1 MVHSLSNIRVPNTR
15 VAFGSVLNA
24 YVVMTSSLLHN
35 DTENF
40 EKNKG
45 FPSTEASL
53 GDPCRAYCVY
63 VYVDL
68 LSRDVTRMGVCA

>member
-1 MVHSLSNIRVPNTR
+1 MGLYGLIIHAVWYIRVWSTR
-15 VAFGSVLNA
+15 VKICPVLNA

-35 DTENF
+35 NTENF

-45 FPSTEASL
+45 FPSTEANL

-63 VYVDL
+63 TMFL
-68 LSRDVTRMGVCA
+68 